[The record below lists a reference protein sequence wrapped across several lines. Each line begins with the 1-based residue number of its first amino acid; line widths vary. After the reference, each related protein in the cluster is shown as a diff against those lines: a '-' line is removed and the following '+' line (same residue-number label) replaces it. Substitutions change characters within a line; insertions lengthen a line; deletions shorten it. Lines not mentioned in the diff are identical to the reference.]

1 MKLFI
6 EENFEA
12 IVKVWIVISTSS
24 GIFFKDIYVLGMHII
39 LILFLMIYYKKIKE
53 VSVYWLLMELT
64 AILKV
69 LESIIKLW

>member
-1 MKLFI
+1 MKLYI
-6 EENFEA
+6 EKNFEA
-12 IVKVWIVISTSS
+12 IVKIWIVICISS

-39 LILFLMIYYKKIKE
+39 GILFLMIYYKKIKE